1 MKLLILNGPN
11 LNMLGVREPDIYGDL
26 TLQEINGY
34 ICETFKD
41 EDVEFEFFQSNYE
54 GELIDKIHGC
64 HPCSLISD
72 TSSCEATSTQNHAT
86 SVRSPSL
93 SSFSNELPQNS
104 LRRESLSEADG
115 CHPCNTSVSDGCHEC
130 NVDKN
135 PELIYGCHEC
145 EIDGIIYNPG
155 AHTHYSYALHD
166 AVASVSTPVIEVHLS
181 DIKSRE
187 DFRKKSVIAPACEAQ
202 ISGKGKDSYV
212 EAVKIF
218 LKNEGDVFWKR
229 AVKTD
234 EEIKSLKKAQK
245 IADEGFL
252 RTLPN
257 IKVGMTEL
265 QVKELLEKK
274 LKDAGAEG
282 FSFETLVG
290 CGANS
295 ANIHAEAG
303 DRVIEKGDSIVIDF
317 GVVKDGVCS
326 DTTRTLF
333 AGRPTGEMLRAWMAA
348 KDAHE
353 TVAQNL
359 KIGMTGKECHDMAIS
374 VLDEYGFKGKM
385 PHGLGHGVG
394 RDIHEKPVLS
404 PRCKAKLVKNNVITI
419 EPGVYIKDKF
429 GIRLEDCGVV
439 TENGFESFTSL
450 THEMLVI

>member
-1 MKLLILNGPN
+1 MMKLLILNGPN
-11 LNMLGVREPDIYGDL
+11 LNMLGIREPDIYGSL
-26 TLQEINGY
+26 TLDEINSY
-34 ICETFKD
+34 ISETFEND
-41 EDVEFEFFQSNYE
+41 DVEFEFFQSNHE
-54 GELIDKIHGC
+54 GELVERIHKT
-64 HPCSLISD
+64 H
-72 TSSCEATSTQNHAT
+72 
-86 SVRSPSL
+86 
-93 SSFSNELPQNS
+93 NS
-104 LRRESLSEADG
+104 Q
-115 CHPCNTSVSDGCHEC
+115 
-130 NVDKN
+130 
-135 PELIYGCHEC
+135 
-145 EIDGIIYNPG
+145 IDGIVYNPG

-212 EAVKIF
+212 EAIRVF

-234 EEIKSLKKAQK
+234 VEIELLKVAQK

-252 RTLPN
+252 KTLPN
-257 IKVGMTEL
+257 IKVGMTEME
-265 QVKELLEKK
+265 VKLLLERN
-274 LKDAGAEG
+274 LKEAGAEG
-282 FSFETLVG
+282 FSFDTLVG
-290 CGANS
+290 CGANA

-303 DRVIEKGDSIVIDF
+303 ERVIEKGHAIVIDF

-333 AGRPTGEMLRAWMAA
+333 AGRPEGELWRAWLAV

-353 TVAQNL
+353 TVAREL
-359 KIGMTGKECHDMAIS
+359 KIGMTGKECHDMATSI
-374 VLDEYGFKGKM
+374 LDDYGFKGKM

-404 PRCKAKLVKNNVITI
+404 PRCKAKLVKNNIVTI
-419 EPGVYIKDKF
+419 EPGVYLEDKF

-450 THEMLVI
+450 THDLISI